1 MGINSIRVAIISATA
16 PHVKIWEA
24 ANPDHYNNL
33 NFLNPLDS
41 IRKTSKNIEGQ
52 YDVLIAAVHYSR
64 NGELEYEGKSG
75 SFQIVQSMPEFDVI
89 FAGHEHA
96 LYNENINGNWVIE
109 HERYGSHVSLAKI
122 DLKKNEKDEWK
133 VTQINT
139 ENISTKGEKKSEEVL
154 KKFEW
159 IHNISLDY
167 INLIIGNIK
176 DDFIKGVDYITG
188 KDNVTMARAL
198 YEDTALVD
206 FINKVQS
213 FYAKAQISSASIFK
227 SNQNIKKGQIKR
239 KDIINI
245 NKYDNTLL
253 GINISGEN
261 LLKYMEDSA
270 RYYQTTKQLLLIL
283 KFPFILILCFQVLI
297 MILI

>member
-1 MGINSIRVAIISATA
+1 
-16 PHVKIWEA
+16 
-24 ANPDHYNNL
+24 
-33 NFLNPLDS
+33 
-41 IRKTSKNIEGQ
+41 
-52 YDVLIAAVHYSR
+52 
-64 NGELEYEGKSG
+64 
-75 SFQIVQSMPEFDVI
+75 MPEFDVI

-198 YEDTALVD
+198 IEDTALVD

>member
-1 MGINSIRVAIISATA
+1 M
-16 PHVKIWEA
+16 
-24 ANPDHYNNL
+24 
-33 NFLNPLDS
+33 
-41 IRKTSKNIEGQ
+41 
-52 YDVLIAAVHYSR
+52 
-64 NGELEYEGKSG
+64 
-75 SFQIVQSMPEFDVI
+75 
-89 FAGHEHA
+89 
-96 LYNENINGNWVIE
+96 
-109 HERYGSHVSLAKI
+109 
-122 DLKKNEKDEWK
+122 
-133 VTQINT
+133 
-139 ENISTKGEKKSEEVL
+139 L